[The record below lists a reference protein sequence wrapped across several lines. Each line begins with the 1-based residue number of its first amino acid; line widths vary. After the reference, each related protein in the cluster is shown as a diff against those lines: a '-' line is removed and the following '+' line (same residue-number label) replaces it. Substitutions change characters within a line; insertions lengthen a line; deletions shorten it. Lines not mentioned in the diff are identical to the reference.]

1 MGRNSENTSD
11 PRAGFLPGTLYML
24 VLQTL
29 ERRGPLH
36 GYGIA
41 QHILQATDDV
51 LQVEEGALYPAL
63 QRMLARGWVTAEW
76 RQSDNNRRARFY
88 SLTAEGRHQLHAEVS
103 EFERTVRAI
112 TQVIRPLATGA

>member
-1 MGRNSENTSD
+1 MGNKGEGSD
-11 PRAGFLPGTLYML
+11 DRAAFLPGTLYML

-29 ERRGPLH
+29 ERRGALH

-41 QHILQATDDV
+41 QHILETTEQV

-63 QRMLARGWVTAEW
+63 QRMLAKGWVTAEW

-88 SLTAEGRHQLHAEVS
+88 SLTPEGREQLHAEVS

-112 TQVIRPLATGA
+112 AQIIRPQAAEA